1 MQLEDVLTELDEPD
15 RPLRQHRQTH
25 VRRLLGALS
34 KPSKFAFVGIIG
46 IAVNA
51 AALVVLYERAGID
64 LALSVIL
71 ASQVSTL
78 NNFVLTEWFVF
89 RGREA
94 RQGLLVRYL
103 IFDALNVATLAIR
116 LPVILFLTNLVGI
129 YYQVSNVVAIGLVFG
144 IRYLISDYWIWAG
157 RDHRAE
163 RSIGGWFH
171 YDIHGLIRL
180 KSRVNL
186 PELAAFN
193 QSTPV
198 EADIIVDRR
207 WLGGRPRLRLSTTLE
222 GERIVYREQL
232 GPLSAAVDFDL
243 AGPIRIEA
251 NWLLTWSHHVLYTN
265 MVEPILRFL
274 FVARG
279 HVLLHCAAIDT
290 DTGAI
295 VMSAQTDTGK
305 TSTVLR
311 LLLDHRWGFISD
323 DMAIVTPDGEILSFA
338 KPMTLSSHTMAAV
351 NEQRLPLADRVM
363 LAIRSR
369 VHSKG
374 GRSIGHALSR
384 LPIPIVTINAWVQ
397 LLIPPPKYHVQSLID
412 CDMSD
417 RAPITG
423 IVLMERGE
431 PLVAEPDLEATLDR
445 LIENTDDA
453 YTFPPYASISPLFH
467 MGGLNATELRDRERE
482 LLAAAISRAWRVRLR
497 VAGHSW
503 STIIPTLADDRT
515 ARPAAETD
523 PPASAAVARRP
534 EQAAAS

>member
-1 MQLEDVLTELDEPD
+1 LFEGDLADVEDRD
-15 RPLRQHRQTH
+15 RSPRRHRQTH
-25 VRRLLGALS
+25 VRRLLGALA
-34 KPSKFAFVGIIG
+34 KPSKFALVGIVG
-46 IAVNA
+46 IAVNQ
-51 AALVVLYERAGID
+51 AALFALTEGAGIHY
-64 LALSVIL
+64 AISAIF

-89 RGREA
+89 RGRDSRHRMLA
-94 RQGLLVRYL
+94 RYL
-103 IFDALNVATLAIR
+103 IFNGLNIATLGIR
-116 LPVILFLTNLVGI
+116 LPVLVLLTELVGI
-129 YYQVSNVVAIGLVFG
+129 HYLISNVIAIGLTFG
-144 IRYLISDYWIWAG
+144 IRYLVSDYWIWAG

-163 RSIGGWFH
+163 RSVGGWFH
-171 YDIHGLIRL
+171 YDIHDLIRVQ
-180 KSRVNL
+180 SRVNL

-193 QSTPV
+193 VTTPV
-198 EADIIVDRR
+198 EPDIVVDRR
-207 WLGGRPRLRLSTTLE
+207 WLGGRPRLRLSTTLQ
-222 GERIVYREQL
+222 GERIEYREQL
-232 GPLSAAVDFDL
+232 GSLSAAVDIDL
-243 AGPIRIEA
+243 TGPIRIDA
-251 NWLLTWSHHVLYTN
+251 NWLLAWSHHVLYTN
-265 MVEPILRFL
+265 VVEPVLRSL

-311 LLLDHRWGFISD
+311 LLLEHRWGFISD
-323 DMAIVTPDGEILSFA
+323 DMAIVSPNGEILSFA
-338 KPMTLSSHTMAAV
+338 KPMTLSSHTMTAV
-351 NEQRLPLADRVM
+351 NEEGLPTADRVM

-431 PLVAEPDLEATLDR
+431 PVVVEPDLEFTLDR
-445 LIENTDDA
+445 LIDNTDDA
-453 YTFPPYASISPLFH
+453 YTFPPYASISPLFR
-467 MGGLNATELRDRERE
+467 MDGLDAVALRRRERE
-482 LLAAAISRAWRVRLR
+482 LLKEAIAGAWRVQLR

-503 STIIPTLADDRT
+503 SAVIPTLADDRADRT
-515 ARPAAETD
+515 
-523 PPASAAVARRP
+523 AAVPAVPAVAPTRRAK
-534 EQAAAS
+534 QAAIL